1 ICYTVFYI
9 SFVCIFL
16 RPPPRSTLFPYTTL
30 FRSPLKNSS
39 SLLTACPS
47 SLTESLRI
55 YVPASALVRPCC
67 EPLPG
72 RAGVQGHVDTLQ
84 VHPCKLAVFIPEN
97 RRSAQPCP
105 PSPPI
110 TPQRLEV
117 KPSASRSF
125 RRWVGT
131 PLMRP
136 FDVRDDINEPTGT
149 YSRRVAA
156 GAYQRRGRHKACS
169 INNAATSGRVRQ
181 SKQGTPQGVKMSVLL
196 KPEHPYPHV

>member
-1 ICYTVFYI
+1 MYQ
-9 SFVCIFL
+9 
-16 RPPPRSTLFPYTTL
+16 PPRW
-30 FRSPLKNSS
+30 
-39 SLLTACPS
+39 
-47 SLTESLRI
+47 
-55 YVPASALVRPCC
+55 YVPAANPCQVVLGC
-67 EPLPG
+67 RAMPTRCKYIPVSSRFSSLKTDG
-72 RAGVQGHVDTLQ
+72 RHNPA
-84 VHPCKLAVFIPEN
+84 
-97 RRSAQPCP
+97 

-117 KPSASRSF
+117 KPSATRSF

-156 GAYQRRGRHKACS
+156 GAYQRRGRHEACS